1 MGTFSADIT
10 RFCGNTKDGISRAV
24 RKLVLD
30 LHSNIVRRSPV
41 DTGRFRANN
50 QVSLNSIPADAVL
63 GFDKNGNGTVSVGE
77 AVMIRFSIG
86 DTIFLYNNVEYALA
100 LEYGHSTQAPEGV
113 YRLSAME
120 LITKIGGAYA

>member
-10 RFCGNTKDGISRAV
+10 RFCGNTKEGISRAV

-63 GFDKNGNGTVSVGE
+63 AFEKNGNGTVSVGE

-120 LITKIGGAYA
+120 LIAKIGGSYA